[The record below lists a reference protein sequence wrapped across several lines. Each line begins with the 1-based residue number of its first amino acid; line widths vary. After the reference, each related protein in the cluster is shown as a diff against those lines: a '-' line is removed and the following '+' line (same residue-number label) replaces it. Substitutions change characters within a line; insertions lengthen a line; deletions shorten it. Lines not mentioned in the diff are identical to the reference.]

1 MNKFVLIG
9 DIEFIDGTAYVRRVA
24 YGARLNDLAIEGLDE
39 VGMDYILPHY
49 YKGRIVF
56 DQFHD
61 EDWHTNEETRQFLR
75 DELIEKLKEEE
86 QREKSQ
92 AKWEE

>member
-9 DIEFIDGTAYVRRVA
+9 DIEFVDGTAYVRKVL

-39 VGMDYILPHY
+39 LRVDYILPHY

-61 EDWHTNEETRQFLR
+61 EDWHTNREM
-75 DELIEKLKEEE
+75 LIEKLDQEEME
-86 QREKSQ
+86 EKIQ
-92 AKWEE
+92 ARRDADY